1 MKRHGSRQFRAT
13 SLCRGRD
20 NVRFQRQFCKE
31 SAEFYI
37 FQRRLYGETKRH
49 DEMKSANND
58 RPFAITMVKSE
69 GAGKNLETVL
79 RSCKR
84 FNPNSSGNMPY
95 KMQTESCR
103 LIRPFRR
110 NRRTFVEKELIISL
124 FFSNDGMKN
133 KIFPLKDYCLI
144 DVEPALLCPMENLS
158 LTTRSL
164 LVSEV
169 DRCSI

>member
-1 MKRHGSRQFRAT
+1 
-13 SLCRGRD
+13 
-20 NVRFQRQFCKE
+20 
-31 SAEFYI
+31 
-37 FQRRLYGETKRH
+37 
-49 DEMKSANND
+49 MKSANND
-58 RPFAITMVKSE
+58 RPFAIAMVKSE

-133 KIFPLKDYCLI
+133 KIFPLKD
-144 DVEPALLCPMENLS
+144 VKPALLCPMENLS